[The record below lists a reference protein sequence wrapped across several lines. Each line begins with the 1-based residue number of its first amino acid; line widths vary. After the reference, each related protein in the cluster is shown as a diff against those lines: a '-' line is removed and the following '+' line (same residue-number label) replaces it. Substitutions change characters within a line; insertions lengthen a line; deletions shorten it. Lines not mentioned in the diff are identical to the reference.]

1 MTLKSTLIVAALSLA
16 VAACSADTSVS
27 TTTATTPT
35 TGVGQ
40 TTSTTIAEQTSSTDP
55 PTTTEAPTT
64 TTAPIVP
71 DVIEI
76 EISYLSG
83 VVEGG
88 GRIEVPLGES
98 VVIRV
103 DSDVAD
109 EGHLH
114 GYDIFVDVEPGTT
127 GVIEFVA
134 DIPGIFELELEG
146 ARVLLADLEV
156 AP

>member
-1 MTLKSTLIVAALSLA
+1 MTVKPALIAAVLSLS
-16 VAACSADTSVS
+16 VAACSSDASV
-27 TTTATTPT
+27 TTTVAATPT
-35 TGVGQ
+35 TGAVQ
-40 TTSTTIAEQTSSTDP
+40 ATSTTIAEQASTTAA

-64 TTAPIVP
+64 TTTAVAPEVL
-71 DVIEI
+71 EF

-83 VVEGG
+83 AVEGG
-88 GRIEVPLGES
+88 GRIEVPLGEP
-98 VVIRV
+98 VVIRI
-103 DSDVAD
+103 DTDVAD

-114 GYDIFVDVEPGTT
+114 GYDIFVDLEPGAT

-146 ARVLLADLEV
+146 AGVLLADLEV

>member
-1 MTLKSTLIVAALSLA
+1 MTLKSTLIIAALSLA
-16 VAACSADTSVS
+16 VAACSSDTSAS
-27 TTTATTPT
+27 TTTAATPT
-35 TGVGQ
+35 TGAGQ
-40 TTSTTIAEQTSSTDP
+40 TTSTTIAEQTSSTAS

-76 EISYLSG
+76 EISYVSG

-88 GRIEVPLGES
+88 GRIQVPLGEP